1 MARQAVLLVL
11 AVLVAGCAA
20 SRSPEVAAGGPGV
33 VSARGEGGAAQPV
46 DRLVTHR
53 VSLRLESDDPSAVG
67 KRAREVV
74 EAAGGFVERSISAED
89 RPLFLLLRVPAR
101 ELEPTL
107 TALEATARLKEKQI
121 VSQDVTAETVDVEA
135 RLRNLIAVRDR
146 LRGYLDRASS
156 VAEIIEIERE
166 LARVQGEIDALEAR
180 LEYLRSSVAMA
191 EISLRVERPRV
202 LGPLGLVFAGVGW
215 TLKNLFVIR

>member
-1 MARQAVLLVL
+1 MGPSGSGKSTLLSL
-11 AVLVAGCAA
+11 IAG
-20 SRSPEVAAGGPGV
+20 
-33 VSARGEGGAAQPV
+33 
-46 DRLVTHR
+46 L
-53 VSLRLESDDPSAVG
+53 
-67 KRAREVV
+67 
-74 EAAGGFVERSISAED
+74 D
-89 RPLFLLLRVPAR
+89 RPTAGTVRTAGVELTRTPPGGLAR
-101 ELEPTL
+101 FRFQHVGMVFQQHHLIPTL